1 MDDQTYIASLEMLVI
16 SLAGFHEECKE
27 AYAFDD
33 ATCDR
38 FPLYQ
43 GTPGQIAIQRISR
56 LPQTPNTHGF
66 SVMLEEMARR
76 LRERGRF
83 ANQ

>member
-1 MDDQTYIASLEMLVI
+1 MGDKDYIASLEMLGI
-16 SLAGFHEECKE
+16 SLAGFYEEGKE

-33 ATCDR
+33 STWDR
-38 FPLYQ
+38 FPMYQ
-43 GTPGQIAIQRISR
+43 GTPTHTALPQMSR

-66 SVMLEEMARR
+66 PVMLEEMTRR
-76 LRERGRF
+76 LQARGRF

>member
-1 MDDQTYIASLEMLVI
+1 MNDETYVASLEMLVI

-27 AYAFDD
+27 AFAFDD

-38 FPLYQ
+38 FPMYQ
-43 GTPGQIAIQRISR
+43 GTAAQIAIQRISQ

-66 SVMLEEMARR
+66 PTTYAEMERR
-76 LRERGRF
+76 LWVRGRF
-83 ANQ
+83 ANP

>member
-1 MDDQTYIASLEMLVI
+1 MDDKDYIASLEMLVI

-38 FPLYQ
+38 FPMYQ
-43 GTPGQIAIQRISR
+43 GTPTHIAIQQMSR

-66 SVMLEEMARR
+66 PVMLEEMTRR
-76 LRERGRF
+76 LQARGRF
-83 ANQ
+83 AYQ